1 MKVVL
6 VETIPTVNPVPYSY
20 TPYAIRSGGWHM
32 KAVLQAIGEQAGLLD
47 PWERPAS
54 GWSETSGSE
63 GDGVGVACTWA
74 APLWPLMGLAWE
86 AMILPATAPNG
97 HPIPEQSYEFD
108 CGETVYFSP
117 DWATKLTAWPDHNG
131 DMVHLKGKM
140 VPCLDECKCTW
151 RSANKSIADWWLA
164 ITQLKSYCMAM
175 GVFRGRLTVVYVN
188 GHYEKNVVGVPV
200 LKRHWIEF
208 TRADFDMQEELIN
221 GWLQERATLR
231 KAFHK
236 HRQQQVIQG

>member
-1 MKVVL
+1 
-6 VETIPTVNPVPYSY
+6 
-20 TPYAIRSGGWHM
+20 M

-47 PWERPAS
+47 PWERPSS
-54 GWSETSGSE
+54 GWSTTSGSN
-63 GDGVGVACTWA
+63 GDNVGETCTWA

-86 AMILPATAPNG
+86 AMILPATAPDG
-97 HPIPEQSYEFD
+97 HAIPEQSYEFD

-117 DWATKLTAWPDHNG
+117 DWATKLTSWPDHNG

-140 VPCLDECKCTW
+140 VPCIDECKCTW
-151 RSANKSIADWWLA
+151 RSANKTIADWWLA

-236 HRQQQVIQG
+236 QRQRQVIQG

>member
-1 MKVVL
+1 
-6 VETIPTVNPVPYSY
+6 
-20 TPYAIRSGGWHM
+20 
-32 KAVLQAIGEQAGLLD
+32 
-47 PWERPAS
+47 
-54 GWSETSGSE
+54 
-63 GDGVGVACTWA
+63 
-74 APLWPLMGLAWE
+74 MGLAWE

-117 DWATKLTAWPDHNG
+117 DWAVKLDEWPDS
-131 DMVHLKGKM
+131 KGRLATLYGKR

-236 HRQQQVIQG
+236 HRQRQVIQG

>member
-1 MKVVL
+1 
-6 VETIPTVNPVPYSY
+6 
-20 TPYAIRSGGWHM
+20 M

-47 PWERPAS
+47 PWERPSS
-54 GWSETSGSE
+54 GWSTTSGSN
-63 GDGVGVACTWA
+63 GDNVGETCTWA

-86 AMILPATAPNG
+86 AMILPATAPDG
-97 HPIPEQSYEFD
+97 HAIPEQSYEFD

-117 DWATKLTAWPDHNG
+117 DWATKLTSWPDANG

-140 VPCLDECKCTW
+140 VPCIDECKCTW
-151 RSANKSIADWWLA
+151 RSANKTIADWWLA

-236 HRQQQVIQG
+236 QRQRQVIQG

>member
-1 MKVVL
+1 
-6 VETIPTVNPVPYSY
+6 
-20 TPYAIRSGGWHM
+20 M

-54 GWSETSGSE
+54 GWSEHKGD
-63 GDGVGVACTWA
+63 DGVGVTCTWA

-86 AMILPATAPNG
+86 SMILPATAPGG
-97 HPIPEQSYEFD
+97 HAIPEQSYEFD

-236 HRQQQVIQG
+236 HRRQQVIQG